1 HAFQPKT
8 LLEETVTDTVEKVL
22 EIRDDILTRTKAIR
36 TEDESVP
43 ICPEQNIKQE
53 EFLTQLRMDVMTKE
67 AASHEKLKEIG
78 KQLLFIRTKS
88 NGEITRMIM
97 LRTSSISVR
106 PGNGECDCGILD
118 EVVYVKYFLPHN
130 RDDLSEIVDGKKPDD
145 EDNEVDKDKEPEE
158 EEAKSKD
165 ELVTELTMTLMKVDG
180 EIRNLYSTILTEVE
194 EEKREDLSKE
204 LYDLKKISTDLHA
217 VISKAADIEDD
228 PEAIKKLIKRD
239 IRSVRND
246 AEISLKK
253 CKEKCPTACDSCG
266 SEKITELKDKLD
278 EFKINLEET
287 EDENEAKEPFD
298 QIS

>member
-1 HAFQPKT
+1 EHQARGISHAT
-8 LLEETVTDTVEKVL
+8 SYGCDDETKG
-22 EIRDDILTRTKAIR
+22 
-36 TEDESVP
+36 
-43 ICPEQNIKQE
+43 
-53 EFLTQLRMDVMTKE
+53 
-67 AASHEKLKEIG
+67 IG

-118 EVVYVKYFLPHN
+118 EVVYVHAMVGGRSK
-130 RDDLSEIVDGKKPDD
+130 RIVDGKKPDD